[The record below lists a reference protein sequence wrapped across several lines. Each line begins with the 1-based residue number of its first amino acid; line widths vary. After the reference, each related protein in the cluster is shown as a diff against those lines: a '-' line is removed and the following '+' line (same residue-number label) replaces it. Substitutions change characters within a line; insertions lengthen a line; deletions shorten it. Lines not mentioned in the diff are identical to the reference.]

1 MENVTRS
8 TLALAAVGGMLAGL
22 TGCGGGPAPVVEVP
36 GAPDETAPVAATAA
50 RPIASAAQPAGVGQG
65 AQKMSCSANMNMSPP
80 DAGR

>member
-1 MENVTRS
+1 MEIVTRS

-36 GAPDETAPVAATAA
+36 GAPNETAPAAGAA
-50 RPIASAAQPAGVGQG
+50 RPIASSAQPAGVGQG